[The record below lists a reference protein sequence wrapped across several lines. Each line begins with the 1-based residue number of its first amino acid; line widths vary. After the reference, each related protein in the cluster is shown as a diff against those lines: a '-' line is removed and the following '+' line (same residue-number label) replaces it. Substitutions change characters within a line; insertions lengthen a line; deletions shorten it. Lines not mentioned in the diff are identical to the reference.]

1 MVPSRDPPGTASYR
15 VVYDPMDWESCRNV
29 NPVGQS
35 EKYGSVHYHDQT
47 ELWASGRMK
56 PMRWGREAVERAAR
70 TTLSIG
76 VRKARL

>member
-1 MVPSRDPPGTASYR
+1 
-15 VVYDPMDWESCRNV
+15 MDWESCRNV